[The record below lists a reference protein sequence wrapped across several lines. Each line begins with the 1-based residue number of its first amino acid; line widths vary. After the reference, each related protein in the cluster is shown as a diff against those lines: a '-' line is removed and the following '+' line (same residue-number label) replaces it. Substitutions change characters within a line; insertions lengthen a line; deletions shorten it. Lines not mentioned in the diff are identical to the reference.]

1 MVMSYDAGK
10 GSKQRPTNY
19 GRFSEGW
26 DQIFKNKY
34 QDSKST
40 KECVIDAIKAL
51 EKEKNNESSKLKK

>member
-1 MVMSYDAGK
+1 MVKSYDSGK

-34 QDSKST
+34 QDSLST
-40 KECVIDAIKAL
+40 QECVIDAIETL
-51 EKEKNNESSKLKK
+51 EKEKNNKSSKVKK